1 MCNSSGAYGGMQTKP
16 MSMGNQNAFGQNAFS
31 SGGFA
36 ADNTSVA
43 NGQSALGGMN
53 DPFKN
58 APQDILS
65 RGGGSTSYIPN
76 DASYQFSMQNS
87 PYTMAN
93 FQGQSGRGGGNPF
106 NQGGGMAMQYGP
118 PRGMGGGM
126 GEGQFQPPPGMAQGM
141 GPNEGRFQPPLGM
154 PPPQGMREAA
164 FNPQNYPGQ
173 PMSQAGVNPYN
184 VVPMNSGLHPL
195 QRPYYQGR

>member
-1 MCNSSGAYGGMQTKP
+1 MCNSSGAYGGSQMQMRP

-43 NGQSALGGMN
+43 NGQSALGGLNSGQYRPPM
-53 DPFKN
+53 P
-58 APQDILS
+58 
-65 RGGGSTSYIPN
+65 
-76 DASYQFSMQNS
+76 MQ
-87 PYTMAN
+87 
-93 FQGQSGRGGGNPF
+93 GNPF
-106 NQGGGMAMQYGP
+106 NQGGGDWQSMQYGP
-118 PRGMGGGM
+118 PRGM